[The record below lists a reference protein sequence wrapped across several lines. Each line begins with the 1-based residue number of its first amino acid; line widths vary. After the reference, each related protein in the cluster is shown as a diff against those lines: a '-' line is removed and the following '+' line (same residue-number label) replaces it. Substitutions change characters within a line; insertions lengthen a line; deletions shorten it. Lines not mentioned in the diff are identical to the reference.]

1 MAWSVL
7 LFKASMAQVEGPS
20 IDNDYFASLYSEYRA
35 TIERFITSRIRDPER
50 AQELTQDVFVRGMMT
65 LPGVIARGNFNPQAY
80 FYQSARYA
88 CIDESRKGKT
98 RTEKEPLFQASFLSR
113 TIDPEKSVV
122 QNDVVSQVLDKLT
135 AQQKSALVL
144 RECHGFKYAEISDI
158 LGINNNALKQLLIRA
173 RRSFRRQYTQ
183 MYPPSEG

>member
-1 MAWSVL
+1 MNKTKIGLIILAVVLRLMVSGL
-7 LFKASMAQVEGPS
+7 LFHP
-20 IDNDYFASLYSEYRA
+20 
-35 TIERFITSRIRDPER
+35 
-50 AQELTQDVFVRGMMT
+50 DV
-65 LPGVIARGNFNPQAY
+65 
-80 FYQSARYA
+80 
-88 CIDESRKGKT
+88 KT
-98 RTEKEPLFQASFLSR
+98 YNFQASFLSR